1 LASMTEKKSVSG
13 ASADLHMVTK
23 KKVAD
28 PVGTQIPDVH
38 PASLLIE
45 RYHNLDSSLS
55 AVAVCNVMCNVGFI
69 LFIIYLTMHS
79 VTQTMLCR

>member
-1 LASMTEKKSVSG
+1 MPVSG

-38 PASLLIE
+38 PARSQYSSLLIE

-55 AVAVCNVMCNVGFI
+55 TVAVCNVMCNVGFI